1 MTYEPKIKIDVTRD
15 VHEHLRGLKK
25 KGDSFNDV
33 LRRELLEERCEKC
46 KEFTAQCYCD

>member
-33 LRRELLEERCEKC
+33 LRRELLA
-46 KEFTAQCYCD
+46 KEVSNGESTSKD